1 MLHVFEVYLTPVADP
16 EALLSEESR
25 RESGAQVM
33 TYAEAQA
40 VGFAGLPAPAEGKV
54 LRLVAVA
61 PRDAQWVHRQLES
74 NPDVTSYRVHE
85 VG

>member
-16 EALLSEESR
+16 ESLLSEDSR
-25 RESGAQVM
+25 RETGAQVM
-33 TYAEAQA
+33 TFAEAQA
-40 VGFAGLPAPAEGKV
+40 VGFSGLPTPAEGKA
-54 LRLVAVA
+54 LRLIAVK

>member
-16 EALLSEESR
+16 AALLSSEAQR
-25 RESGAQVM
+25 DTGAQIM
-33 TYAEAQA
+33 TPAEAEA
-40 VGFAGLPAPAEGKV
+40 VGFAGLPRAPEGKV
-54 LRLVAVA
+54 QRFVAVSA
-61 PRDAQWVHRQLES
+61 RDAQWIHRQLES